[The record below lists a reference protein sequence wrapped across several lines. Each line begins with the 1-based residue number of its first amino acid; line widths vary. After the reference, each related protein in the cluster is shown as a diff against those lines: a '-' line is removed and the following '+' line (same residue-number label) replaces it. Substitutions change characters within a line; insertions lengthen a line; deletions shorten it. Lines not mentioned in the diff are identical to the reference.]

1 MYAET
6 QRVRGKRSRGNRTE
20 LRTDSLAADSLKN
33 DSLTV
38 DSLGLDSIGADS
50 LALDTT
56 PKKEPLDAPVIYEA
70 ADSIVFTKGGFA
82 HLYGDGKVN
91 YQNIELTSELIT
103 MNMDSSTVYARGVAD
118 TTGVEQ
124 GTPIFKDGETPY
136 ESKTMRYNFKTKKG
150 FINSIVTQQG
160 EGYVTSEN
168 AKKELMMRS
177 I

>member
-1 MYAET
+1 M
-6 QRVRGKRSRGNRTE
+6 
-20 LRTDSLAADSLKN
+20 
-33 DSLTV
+33 TV

-91 YQNIELTSELIT
+91 YQNIELTSAVIT
-103 MNMDSSTVYARGVAD
+103 MNMYARGVAD

-124 GTPIFKDGETPY
+124 GTPIFKD
-136 ESKTMRYNFKTKKG
+136 
-150 FINSIVTQQG
+150 
-160 EGYVTSEN
+160 
-168 AKKELMMRS
+168 
-177 I
+177 

>member
-1 MYAET
+1 MASFKKTTYLLLFLFFVGFFISLYAET

-70 ADSIVFTKGGFA
+70 ADSIVITKGGIA

-91 YQNIELTSELIT
+91 YQNIELT
-103 MNMDSSTVYARGVAD
+103 
-118 TTGVEQ
+118 
-124 GTPIFKDGETPY
+124 
-136 ESKTMRYNFKTKKG
+136 
-150 FINSIVTQQG
+150 
-160 EGYVTSEN
+160 
-168 AKKELMMRS
+168 
-177 I
+177 